1 VPDLIKALIVD
12 WGGVLTEGHDGGGPT
27 VTSLVRHARQAGL
40 ATAVLSNCDA
50 NSYPRA
56 EWMEL
61 FDVIVVSGE
70 VGLQKPDPAI
80 YELTA
85 KRLGLPPAACV
96 FVDDLAANARS
107 AAGAGMVAIQHRSY
121 AETALELE
129 AILGFSLE

>member
-1 VPDLIKALIVD
+1 MPEPIKALIVD
-12 WGGVLTEGHDGGGPT
+12 WGGVLTDGADGDGPT
-27 VTSLVRHARQAGL
+27 VASLVRRARVAGL
-40 ATAVLSNCDA
+40 ATAVLSNCAA
-50 NSYPRA
+50 NAYPRA
-56 EWMEL
+56 EWVEL

-85 KRLGLPPAACV
+85 KRLGLAPAACV

-107 AAGAGMVAIQHRSY
+107 AAEIGMVSIQHRSY
-121 AETALELE
+121 AETALELA

>member
-1 VPDLIKALIVD
+1 MPDPIKALIVD
-12 WGGVLTEGHDGGGPT
+12 WGGVLTDGQDGGGPT

-40 ATAVLSNCDA
+40 ATAVLSNCAA
-50 NSYPRA
+50 NAYPRT
-56 EWMEL
+56 EWGEL

-70 VGLQKPDPAI
+70 VGLQKPDLAI

-107 AAGAGMVAIQHRSY
+107 AAEAGMVSIQHRSY
-121 AETALELE
+121 AETSLELE